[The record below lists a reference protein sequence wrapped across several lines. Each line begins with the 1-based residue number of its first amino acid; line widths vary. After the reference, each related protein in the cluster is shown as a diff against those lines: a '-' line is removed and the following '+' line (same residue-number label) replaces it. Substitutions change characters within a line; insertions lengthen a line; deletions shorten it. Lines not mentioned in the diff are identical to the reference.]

1 MHTSSRRGLCW
12 RARGRWTTTRW
23 HTTPASA
30 LTGTHHLLQLIG
42 TGNPS
47 LSLAP
52 SLPLPRS
59 LPPSPS
65 PSLSLSLP
73 RWLAIRLEFVGNLII
88 LFAALF
94 AAIQRNFQGE
104 LSLSISPGLVG
115 LSISYALQV
124 RATTTLLAPLKTAVV
139 PLLERNETSSLSSIS
154 HFFFPSHPPFL
165 TPSFPPLSFSF
176 LFPPSFSLPLPFL
189 SLLSPLPL
197 TPSPL
202 FLPASPGDA
211 DSELDGA
218 YDQ

>member
-1 MHTSSRRGLCW
+1 VHTSSRRGLCW

-47 LSLAP
+47 LSL
-52 SLPLPRS
+52 PLP
-59 LPPSPS
+59 
-65 PSLSLSLP
+65 LSLSLP